1 MSLLPGTSGS
11 RDLDWGGGCVGS
23 ERGLKQW
30 IWGVGAGQ
38 GVRQWHLGTWDLGEW
53 EVRGGRKLGQGVG
66 TSLQILELQDML
78 RPSTVP
84 GTQDIT

>member
-1 MSLLPGTSGS
+1 MDLGGGGWAGSEAVAS
-11 RDLDWGGGCVGS
+11 RDLGS
-23 ERGLKQW
+23 G
-30 IWGVGAGQ
+30 GVGGK
-38 GVRQWHLGTWDLGEW
+38 
-53 EVRGGRKLGQGVG
+53 GGRKLGQGVG